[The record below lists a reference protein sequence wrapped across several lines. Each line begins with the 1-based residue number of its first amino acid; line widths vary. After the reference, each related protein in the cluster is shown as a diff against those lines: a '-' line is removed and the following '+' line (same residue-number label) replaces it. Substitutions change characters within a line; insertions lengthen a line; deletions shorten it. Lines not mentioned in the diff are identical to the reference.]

1 MPVKYAFLALLTL
14 IACSEPSEDPPTGDV
29 FIRNGDVTIAGTLD
43 TPSTPGPWP
52 VMIFVPG
59 SGTSTRADD
68 REALDIALPR
78 GVAVFRYDKRGLG
91 QSTGT
96 FEEVSAANSD
106 RVLGLR
112 ASDVSAIVDY
122 LAGRP
127 DIRAS
132 QIFLWG
138 ASQGGWVAPLVAAAN
153 TKVAFIICV
162 SGGGSPVGTSDYYDE
177 LTDDPAVTVEAA
189 TAQLDGF
196 AGPFGYDP
204 RPTLAALRTP
214 ALFVFGGL
222 DRSNPSLFD
231 KREIEA
237 IQTAHPVDF
246 TVHFYPRMDHDL
258 VDADTGTFPADL
270 FPNLFVWAQSKLGPG

>member
-1 MPVKYAFLALLTL
+1 MPRKYPLLALLTI
-14 IACSEPSEDPPTGDV
+14 IACSDPSEDPPTGDV

-43 TPSTPGPWP
+43 TPATPGPWP

-59 SGTSTRADD
+59 SGRGTREDD

-96 FEEVSAANSD
+96 FEEVSAQNSE

-127 DIRAS
+127 DIRSS
-132 QIFLWG
+132 QILLWG
-138 ASQGGWVAPLVAAAN
+138 ASQGGWVAPLVAVAN
-153 TKVAFIICV
+153 SKVAFIICV

-177 LTDDPAVTVEAA
+177 LTDNPAVSVEEA
-189 TAQLDGF
+189 TDQLDAF
-196 AGPFGYDP
+196 TGPFGYDP
-204 RPTLAALRTP
+204 RPTLAALRKP
-214 ALFVFGGL
+214 ALFIFGGL

-231 KREIEA
+231 RREIEA
-237 IQTAHPVDF
+237 IQAAHPVDF
-246 TVHFYPRMDHDL
+246 TVQFYPRMDHDL
-258 VDADTGTFPADL
+258 VDADTGTFPVDL
-270 FPNLFVWAQSKLGPG
+270 FPNVFLWAQSKLGPG